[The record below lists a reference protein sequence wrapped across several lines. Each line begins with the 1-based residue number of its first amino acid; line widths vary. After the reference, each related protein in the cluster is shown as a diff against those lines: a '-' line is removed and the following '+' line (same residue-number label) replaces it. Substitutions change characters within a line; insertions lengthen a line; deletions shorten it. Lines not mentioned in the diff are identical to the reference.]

1 MSAEHILQNTIRNAL
16 AGQCVLF
23 RMNSGK
29 AWTGNDISR
38 LPNGAILIRDP
49 RPFETGVP
57 PGFSDTFG
65 VVSVVITPDMVGQ
78 TIGMALFGE
87 VKTETGRVSPKQAA
101 FLAAM
106 KKHGAAA
113 DVWRSVADAQATV
126 DGAKG
131 TS

>member
-1 MSAEHILQNTIRNAL
+1 MSEHKLQNEIRNAL

-65 VVSVVITPDMVGQ
+65 VVSVVITADMVGQ
-78 TIGMALFGE
+78 TIGQALFGE
-87 VKTETGRVSPKQAA
+87 VKTPTGRVSTKQAA
-101 FLAAM
+101 FLVAM

-113 DVWRSVADAQATV
+113 DVWRSVDDAQATV

-131 TS
+131 TQ